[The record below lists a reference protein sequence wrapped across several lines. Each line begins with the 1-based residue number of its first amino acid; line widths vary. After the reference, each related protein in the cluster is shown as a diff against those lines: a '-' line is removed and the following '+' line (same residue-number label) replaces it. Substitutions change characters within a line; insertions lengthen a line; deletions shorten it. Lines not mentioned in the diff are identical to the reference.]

1 MNENIDLTKILKDCP
16 ENTKFYT
23 SIYGEVSFKRI
34 DKDSSGY
41 PIKVDSDIV
50 GHTTNLT
57 RKGQFINTPEGEC
70 ILFPSKDQRDW
81 NKFTAPWYKKDKFDP
96 STLKPFDKVLA
107 KVSGNDIW
115 SVDFF
120 SYYDNV
126 ERRCICTGLVGYY
139 YCIPYNDETKD
150 LVGTCNEAPD
160 YYKWW

>member
-1 MNENIDLTKILKDCP
+1 MNEKIYLTKILKSCP
-16 ENTKFYT
+16 TGTKFYS
-23 SIYGEVSFKRI
+23 SIYGEVLFRNINENNVEYPVIVYSSFY
-34 DKDSSGY
+34 DSVISF
-41 PIKVDSDIV
+41 
-50 GHTTNLT
+50 T
-57 RKGQFINTPEGEC
+57 REGRYANTLGEC
-70 ILFPSKDQRDW
+70 TLFPSKDQRDW
-81 NKFTAPWYKKDKFDP
+81 NKFTVSWYKKDIFDP
-96 STLKPFDKVLA
+96 KTLKPFDKVLV
-107 KVSGNDIW
+107 KISGNDVW